1 MSEELRKVIHEM
13 SIGAEETKDS
23 LTHEKMHRWTGE
35 LKSLLA
41 KQEAAPPRLS
51 EERVLCI
58 KLDAICAHLNHPN
71 PIQSTDVMT
80 AVKLAEDAAEW
91 ARFHIEERGRQN
103 DELRAALAS
112 VPQPPPVPNASGDVE
127 QLAAKFHDIYQQ
139 EAKRQG
145 DVRHKDSYADLSENI
160 KEFDRV
166 LARYVLQRD
175 RELIERGVRAT
186 IERVKEGLGYN
197 YEEHSFG
204 EFLRA
209 LDVAA
214 IVDKALKEKE

>member
-1 MSEELRKVIHEM
+1 MSEELRKGVEGLRDNCVQLASEANTKTKVGKLGKTIFEM
-13 SIGAEETKDS
+13 VGEK
-23 LTHEKMHRWTGE
+23 LTD
-35 LKSLLA
+35 LLA

-112 VPQPPPVPNASGDVE
+112 VPQPPPAPDARAERLAKDLLEVFGDDIPTTMV
-127 QLAAKFHDIYQQ
+127 AK
-139 EAKRQG
+139 
-145 DVRHKDSYADLSENI
+145 
-160 KEFDRV
+160 
-166 LARYVLQRD
+166 RD